1 MSLPPLHQAPAE
13 TAERQHSI
21 HPTFHHSSAQ
31 QNATLTKVH
40 PQVSWGDPHTSP
52 STTHLR
58 IVFQNCNTLSK
69 DHLTRF
75 SYLNRLKLLEP
86 HIFGLAKTNL
96 NWSHFP
102 TKTSVYSS
110 LKARWPQLRVTT
122 SHLEGA
128 FPSCPSTQAGGCLQL
143 TSGRT
148 SGRVQGS
155 FSDLMG
161 RWCSQTLQ
169 GASNHLITIITAY
182 RVCQT
187 ARSGLLTAYEQQRR
201 HLITQTNALHPNP
214 RQSMLRDL
222 QSYIQSL
229 LGQTHHILL
238 MWDANSPLQ
247 DPDIQAFMSS
257 CHLHNLQ
264 SCCKSAIPINTS
276 AQGRHID
283 FPFGTTLL

>member
-1 MSLPPLHQAPAE
+1 MNLPSLYQAPAE
-13 TAERQHSI
+13 TAEQQHTI
-21 HPTFHHSSAQ
+21 HPTFSHSSAQ
-31 QNATLTKVH
+31 QKATLTKVH
-40 PQVSWGDPHTSP
+40 SQVSWGNPHTSP

-69 DHLTRF
+69 DHFTRF

-148 SGRVQGS
+148 SGRVQRS
-155 FSDLMG
+155 FSDSMG

-187 ARSGLLTAYEQQRR
+187 ARSGLLNAYEQQWG

-214 RQSMLRDL
+214 R
-222 QSYIQSL
+222 
-229 LGQTHHILL
+229 
-238 MWDANSPLQ
+238 
-247 DPDIQAFMSS
+247 
-257 CHLHNLQ
+257 
-264 SCCKSAIPINTS
+264 
-276 AQGRHID
+276 
-283 FPFGTTLL
+283 